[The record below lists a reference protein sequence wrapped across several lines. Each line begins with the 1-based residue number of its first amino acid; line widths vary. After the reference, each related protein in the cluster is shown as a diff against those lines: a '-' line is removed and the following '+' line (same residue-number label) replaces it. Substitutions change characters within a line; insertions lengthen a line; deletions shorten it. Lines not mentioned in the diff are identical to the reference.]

1 MSHVK
6 EKLKEVFENTIDTG
20 IKYEGSIENP
30 EYYNLFC
37 KAASKDQLYKLM
49 GNNLC
54 MFNCYYNNDDSV
66 MIIFSIPINSQESGA
81 KNVAERVME
90 VIGGVE
96 DCFVTLDHVKSEEI
110 KEDKFVYVTAIKKIK
125 WWRIYERKKGETD

>member
-6 EKLKEVFENTIDTG
+6 ERLKEVFDNTLDTG
-20 IKYEGSIENP
+20 IKYEGSVENP
-30 EYYNLFC
+30 EYYTLFC
-37 KAASKDQLYKLM
+37 KAASKDQMYKLM

-54 MFNCYYNNDDSV
+54 MFNCDYSGDDAV
-66 MIIFSIPINSQESGA
+66 MMIFSIPINSRDAGA

-90 VIGGVE
+90 VIVGIE
-96 DCFVTLDHVKSEEI
+96 ECFVTLDHVKSEEI

-125 WWRIYERKKGETD
+125 

>member
-54 MFNCYYNNDDSV
+54 MFNCCYNNDDSV

-81 KNVAERVME
+81 KNIAERVME
-90 VIGGVE
+90 VIVGVE

-125 WWRIYERKKGETD
+125 

>member
-1 MSHVK
+1 MSHVR
-6 EKLKEVFENTIDTG
+6 ERLKEVFENTIDTG
-20 IKYEGSIENP
+20 IKYDGSVENP
-30 EYYNLFC
+30 EYYTLFC

-54 MFNCYYNNDDSV
+54 MFNCSYNNEDSI
-66 MIIFSIPINSQESGA
+66 MMIFSIPINSQDSGA

-96 DCFVTLDHVKSEEI
+96 NCFVTLDHVKSEEI
-110 KEDKFVYVTAIKKIK
+110 KEDKFVYVTAIKKIN
-125 WWRIYERKKGETD
+125 

>member
-1 MSHVK
+1 MSYVR
-6 EKLKEVFENTIDTG
+6 ERLKEVFESTIDIG
-20 IKYEGSIENP
+20 IKYEGLIETP
-30 EYYNLFC
+30 DYYTLFC

-54 MFNCYYNNDDSV
+54 MFNCCYNNDDSV

-125 WWRIYERKKGETD
+125 

>member
-1 MSHVK
+1 MTHVK

-54 MFNCYYNNDDSV
+54 MFNCCYNNDDSV

-125 WWRIYERKKGETD
+125 

>member
-1 MSHVK
+1 MSYVK
-6 EKLKEVFENTIDTG
+6 ERLKEVFENTIDTG
-20 IKYEGSIENP
+20 IKYDDSIENL

-54 MFNCYYNNDDSV
+54 MFNCNYDNEDSI
-66 MIIFSIPINSQESGA
+66 MMIFSIPINTQDSGA

-96 DCFVTLDHVKSEEI
+96 DCFVTLDHVKSEEV

-125 WWRIYERKKGETD
+125 

>member
-1 MSHVK
+1 MTHVK

-54 MFNCYYNNDDSV
+54 MFNCCYNNDDSI

-125 WWRIYERKKGETD
+125 